1 MFKRSNFCHVAS
13 NNRNNVK
20 AGLFVY
26 RTTDD
31 LATVTTSGYF
41 NEMIIDINLHDIII
55 HEQVNSADNTK
66 VEYNLLCVTEKTLD
80 NIKTAFIKSAF
91 EKEIEQILNEGFVK
105 LDGSSVM
112 TGPLKFSAGSMRG
125 AIAGGLNGVTFFK
138 MDTQGNLSQIGS
150 LSDSQFVPAS
160 DNTLDIGT
168 TVRKIERIYLGKV
181 NNGYDIDV
189 PVTNSA
195 DTLALKSQVD
205 DAANSG
211 EQLYTT
217 GVWYAKMYSAT
228 TVPTGSEYEG
238 RNYADFSQVDGN
250 NDPIIVVY
258 TYNSGAWALTET
270 ITPPKNHNGY
280 MTITS
285 KIWDIAEQAGQ
296 EGGKVLWSHNQKTFT
311 PYPLIISYANIN
323 VTGESTVAMPANPVN
338 AQIVNKQYVDD
349 SLQSVVGVD
358 LFDTKWKDCILK
370 SNNWKK
376 AGATIAK
383 TDAPIAYQHLADE
396 INQWSDA
403 EQFDISKVI
412 DVCFCEITGDS
423 KFVAINSA
431 SEGEGARAISM
442 SNDGIN
448 WETNYTLPVANPWSP
463 VSSICYG
470 QNKYILMCW
479 NGTLSTSTDGIT
491 WTTPTQDTDLA
502 SGASNW
508 WKIRY
513 DSTNDRFIA
522 LSNSGQISRSAD
534 GSTWEDSQ
542 SQTSIGESGFVD
554 FAINSGNI
562 VAINNNGYVYLS
574 ATGVVSQDAN
584 LASVVGLVGENYNY
598 WQSIAFDGTQY
609 IALSDCGYISTST
622 DGTNWSVP
630 VLEDKLYANWGND
643 SWTQLA
649 FGNNAFVAIAGYTGK
664 ISLLFEKS
672 TETIAGTSI
681 EYYLTADGHKI
692 VLPDQATA
700 LNTIYANTGIAWYYM
715 VDTTAET
722 FMLPRSKW
730 NFVGTRDTVGGY
742 VEPGLPDLT
751 LEFDADSSDGY
762 DTLGGMM
769 TSKTEQQHYGLD
781 GGNRTM
787 GVYRYSGNAGNA
799 NSIYGNS
806 TSVQSPATQ
815 MYLYFYV
822 K

>member
-26 RTTDD
+26 RTTDNLD
-31 LATVTTSGYF
+31 TVTASGYF
-41 NEMIIDINLHDIII
+41 NEMLIDVNLHDIII
-55 HEQVNSADNTK
+55 HEQVTASDNTN
-66 VEYNLLCVTEKTLD
+66 VEYNILSITEKTLD

-112 TGPLKFSAGSMRG
+112 SGPLKFSAGSMRG
-125 AIAGGLNGVTFFK
+125 AIAGGLNGLTFFK
-138 MDTQGNLSQIGS
+138 MDAQGNLSQIGS
-150 LSDSQFVPAS
+150 LSDSQFVPVS

-168 TVRKIERIYLGKV
+168 DVRKIERIYLGKV

-238 RNYADFSQVDGN
+238 RNYADFSQVDGDN
-250 NDPIIVVY
+250 KPIIVVY
-258 TYNSGAWALTET
+258 TYTSGAWTLTET

-296 EGGKVLWSHNQKTFT
+296 EGGKVLWSHNQETFT

-349 SLQSVVGVD
+349 SLQSVVGID

-376 AGATIAK
+376 AGSTIAK
-383 TDAPIAYQHLADE
+383 ADAPVAYQHLADE
-396 INQWSDA
+396 LNQWSNA
-403 EQFDISKVI
+403 EQFDINRVI
-412 DVCFCEITGDS
+412 DVCFCEMTGGS
-423 KFVAINSA
+423 KFVAVNYTSV
-431 SEGEGARAISM
+431 GEGSRAISM
-442 SNDGIN
+442 SNNGIN

-491 WTTPTQDTDLA
+491 WTTPTQDADLA

-542 SQTSIGESGFVD
+542 SQTSIGESGFID
-554 FAINSGNI
+554 FAINSGDF

-584 LASVVGLVGENYNY
+584 LASVVGRVGENYNI
-598 WQSIAFDGTQY
+598 WQSITFDGTKY
-609 IALSDCGYISTST
+609 VALSTCGYISTST

-630 VLEDKLYANWGND
+630 VLQDKLYANWGND

-649 FGNNAFVAIAGYTGK
+649 FGNNAVSWSGK
-664 ISLLFEKS
+664 
-672 TETIAGTSI
+672 TILCPSA
-681 EYYLTADGHKI
+681 
-692 VLPDQATA
+692 
-700 LNTIYANTGIAWYYM
+700 
-715 VDTTAET
+715 
-722 FMLPRSKW
+722 
-730 NFVGTRDTVGGY
+730 
-742 VEPGLPDLT
+742 
-751 LEFDADSSDGY
+751 
-762 DTLGGMM
+762 
-769 TSKTEQQHYGLD
+769 
-781 GGNRTM
+781 
-787 GVYRYSGNAGNA
+787 
-799 NSIYGNS
+799 
-806 TSVQSPATQ
+806 
-815 MYLYFYV
+815 V